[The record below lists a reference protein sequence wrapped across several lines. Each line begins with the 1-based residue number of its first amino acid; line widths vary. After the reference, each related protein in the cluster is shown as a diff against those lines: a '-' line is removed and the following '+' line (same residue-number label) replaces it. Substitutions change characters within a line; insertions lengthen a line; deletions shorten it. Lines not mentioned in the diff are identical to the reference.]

1 MAGIKQR
8 GILTHHFKKFHQG
21 QEVVPTMWIRGS
33 RKGIMVAQYKD
44 SGDLVTDTEG
54 KPILYRSV

>member
-8 GILTHHFKKFHQG
+8 GILTHHLKKFHQG
-21 QEVVPTMWIRGS
+21 QEVVPSMWVRGS

-44 SGDLVTDTEG
+44 SGDLVLDTTF
-54 KPILYRSV
+54 KPLMYRSI

>member
-8 GILTHHFKKFHQG
+8 GILTHHLKKFHQG
-21 QEVVPTMWIRGS
+21 QEVVPSMWVRGN

-44 SGDLVTDTEG
+44 SGDLVLDTTG
-54 KPILYRSV
+54 KPVMYRSI

>member
-8 GILTHHFKKFHQG
+8 GILTQHLKKFHQG

-44 SGDLVTDTEG
+44 SGDLVTDTAG